1 MHIGRKHTR
10 LLKKIDRK
18 GVVRKDKRFVE
29 DLQYLYDQ
37 GLIHVV
43 SCPKEDDFYFE
54 AYALSEKG
62 KAVLDERIL
71 HYRDRR
77 VPYVALVLSIL
88 SIIVSLAALALQL
101 LQFLLSTHL
110 GH

>member
-1 MHIGRKHTR
+1 MHIGRKHTH
-10 LLKKIDRK
+10 LLKKIDRG
-18 GVVRKDKRFVE
+18 GVVRKDKRFVD

-43 SCPKEDDFYFE
+43 SCPKEDDFYFD
-54 AYALSEKG
+54 AYALTEKG

-88 SIIVSLAALALQL
+88 AIIISLAAVF
-101 LQFLLSTHL
+101 LQFLQFMLLNPS
-110 GH
+110 

>member
-1 MHIGRKHTR
+1 MYVGRTQTR
-10 LLKKIDRK
+10 LLKKIKRR
-18 GVVRKDKRFVE
+18 GVIRKDKHDLD

-43 SCPKEDDFYFE
+43 SCPKEDDFYFD
-54 AYALSEKG
+54 AYALTEKG

-88 SIIVSLAALALQL
+88 AVIISLAAVFLQL
-101 LQFLLSTHL
+101 LQFLLLTPS
-110 GH
+110 